1 MRIWFSGLASENKAL
16 NSVGSLYPILHILRT
31 FMIKIAIIDDDKSFI
46 NLLRKKVED
55 YCEESKLPCQI
66 AAFSNPQ
73 LFYYE
78 LAEEEHYDI
87 CFMDIEMPGINGIQ
101 LAERLREYD
110 KNTFLVFVTSYFEF
124 AAHGYSLKA
133 FDFIQKSL
141 LDEKLSLVLNGIVLE
156 IKRTEN
162 RFYCIETDMRLQ
174 RIEYREIIYLYKSNK
189 NTVIVSMEDEIQV
202 RKPLQTVFRE
212 LKSDEFIWVERGY
225 IINLEHI
232 MGMNGRDIRLRDG
245 TVIRAGKARARSI
258 KEAIHDYW
266 RNWM

>member
-1 MRIWFSGLASENKAL
+1 
-16 NSVGSLYPILHILRT
+16 
-31 FMIKIAIIDDDKSFI
+31 MITIAIVDDDKSFI

-55 YCEESKLPCQI
+55 YCNVFKLPCQI
-66 AAFSNPQ
+66 TAFSNSQ

-78 LAEEEHYDI
+78 LTDKKHYDI
-87 CFMDIEMPGINGIQ
+87 CFMDIEMSGINGIQ
-101 LAERLREYD
+101 LAEKLREYD
-110 KNTFLVFVTSYFEF
+110 KNTYLVFVTSYFEF

-174 RIEYREIIYLYKSNK
+174 RIAYKEIIYLYKSKK

-202 RKPLQTVFRE
+202 RKPLQTVFQE
-212 LKSDEFIWVERGY
+212 LNSEEFIWVERGY

-232 MGMNGRDIRLRDG
+232 MGMNGRDIRLRNG
-245 TVIRAGKARARSI
+245 AVIRAGKARTRSI
-258 KEAIHDYW
+258 KEAIHTYW

>member
-1 MRIWFSGLASENKAL
+1 MIRIAVCDDERCFVEQMNHIITNHARDISQPPETSFYTSSGQL
-16 NSVGSLYPILHILRT
+16 LYDVEEGAH
-31 FMIKIAIIDDDKSFI
+31 FD
-46 NLLRKKVED
+46 LL
-55 YCEESKLPCQI
+55 L
-66 AAFSNPQ
+66 
-73 LFYYE
+73 L
-78 LAEEEHYDI
+78 
-87 CFMDIEMPGINGIQ
+87 DIEMPEINGIK
-101 LAERLREYD
+101 LAEKLREYD
-110 KNTFLVFVTSYFEF
+110 KNTYIVFTTSYFEF

-141 LDEKLSLVLNGIVLE
+141 LDEKLNLTLESILLE

-162 RFYCIETDMRLQ
+162 KFYCIETDVRLQ
-174 RIEYREIIYLYKSNK
+174 RIKYKEIIYLYKSNK

-202 RKPLQTVFRE
+202 RKPLQTVFQE
-212 LKSDEFIWVERGY
+212 LNSEEFIWVERGY

>member
-1 MRIWFSGLASENKAL
+1 
-16 NSVGSLYPILHILRT
+16 
-31 FMIKIAIIDDDKSFI
+31 MIKISIVDDDEAFVIHMK
-46 NLLRKKVED
+46 NKVEQ
-55 YCEESKLPCQI
+55 YCKVTQTACQI
-66 AAFSNPQ
+66 RTFSKPQ

-78 LAEEEHYDI
+78 LDEKMHYDI
-87 CFMDIEMPGINGIQ
+87 CFLDIEMPEINGIK
-101 LAERLREYD
+101 LAEKLREYD
-110 KNTFLVFVTSYFEF
+110 KNTYIVFTTSYFEF

-141 LDEKLSLVLNGIVLE
+141 LDEKLNLTLESILLE

-162 RFYCIETDMRLQ
+162 KFYCIETDVRLQ
-174 RIEYREIIYLYKSNK
+174 RIKYKEIIYLYKSNK

-202 RKPLQTVFRE
+202 RKPLQTVFQE
-212 LKSDEFIWVERGY
+212 LNSEEFIWVERGY

>member
-1 MRIWFSGLASENKAL
+1 
-16 NSVGSLYPILHILRT
+16 
-31 FMIKIAIIDDDKSFI
+31 MIKISIVDDDESFTI
-46 NLLRKKVED
+46 LLKRKVTD
-55 YCEESKLPCQI
+55 YFEKNKQLCQI
-66 AAFSNPQ
+66 DTFSNTQ

-78 LAEEEHYDI
+78 LTEKQHYDI

-101 LAERLREYD
+101 LAEKLREYD
-110 KNTFLVFVTSYFEF
+110 KNTYLVFVTSYFEF

-141 LDEKLSLVLNGIVLE
+141 LDEKLSLVMTGIVLE
-156 IKRTEN
+156 MKRTEN
-162 RFYCIETDMRLQ
+162 KFYCIETDVRLQ
-174 RIEYREIIYLYKSNK
+174 RIEYKEIIYLYKSNK
-189 NTVIVSMEDEIQV
+189 NTVIVSMEEEIQV
-202 RKPLQTVFRE
+202 RKPLQTVFQE
-212 LKSDEFIWVERGY
+212 LNSEEFIWVERGY

-232 MGMNGRDIRLRDG
+232 MGMNGRDIRLRDD

>member
-1 MRIWFSGLASENKAL
+1 
-16 NSVGSLYPILHILRT
+16 
-31 FMIKIAIIDDDKSFI
+31 MIKIAIIDDDKSFI

-141 LDEKLSLVLNGIVLE
+141 LDEKLSLVLNGIMLE

-189 NTVIVSMEDEIQV
+189 NTVIVSIKDEIQV
-202 RKPLQTVFRE
+202 RKPLQTVFQE
-212 LKSDEFIWVERGY
+212 LNSEEFIWVERGY